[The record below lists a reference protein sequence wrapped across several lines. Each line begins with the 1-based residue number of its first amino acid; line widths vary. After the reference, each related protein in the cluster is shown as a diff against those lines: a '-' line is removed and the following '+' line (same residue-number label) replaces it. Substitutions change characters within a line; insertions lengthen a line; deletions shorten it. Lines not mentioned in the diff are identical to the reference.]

1 MDNAVLAALAKWPD
15 VPHCYGWLSLD
26 RRGQWRLQGEVVRH
40 RGLADF
46 IGRNYTHDDAGNWFF
61 QNGPQRVYVELE
73 VAPWVL
79 HLDGS
84 GNLTT
89 HTGCIA
95 NRISAAWLDE
105 HGHLIL
111 LSEHGPG
118 VLDDRDAPCF
128 LNFLH
133 DSHGNSANEND
144 LLALMEGENRPV
156 VLHWTGHQITV
167 APNSIAQIEIQLG
180 YVRAPGESAK
190 LPQND

>member
-26 RRGQWRLQGEVVRH
+26 RRGQWRLQGEVIRH

-84 GNLTT
+84 GQLAT
-89 HTGCIA
+89 HTGVPICSLSKAIIDDSGA
-95 NRISAAWLDE
+95 
-105 HGHLIL
+105 LIL
-111 LSEHGPG
+111 LTEVGPA
-118 VLDDRDAPCF
+118 VLDDRD
-128 LNFLH
+128 
-133 DSHGNSANEND
+133 
-144 LLALMEGENRPV
+144 LAAMLPSIYRASGEAAQDEDIEALIEGEGANLCLRWGDGLLP
-156 VLHWTGHQITV
+156 ITWIPSARLGPSFGYIP
-167 APNSIAQIEIQLG
+167 APKAC
-180 YVRAPGESAK
+180 
-190 LPQND
+190 D